1 MKRFA
6 ITLFST
12 CLASGLA
19 VAQENHHFT
28 FDFGAGFTTP
38 VDRSGQFLDTGWNVQ
53 GGAGVNFAPWIGA
66 KLQLDYNQMGI
77 NSTTL
82 SNVGAPGGGV
92 HIFSATVD
100 PIIHLNPKGHIDF
113 YVIGGGG
120 IYHHNQDFTASGV
133 GTYTGCSPFLGYCY
147 PIGVPETYI
156 LASYTIVK
164 PGINA
169 GAGVAF
175 GTKFHGKL
183 FAEARWNRIFLTSGL
198 HEDYLPVSF
207 GFRY

>member
-6 ITLFST
+6 IIIFVS
-12 CLASGLA
+12 CLAAGVA
-19 VAQENHHFT
+19 AAQETPRVT

-38 VDRSGQFLDTGWNVQ
+38 VERSGQFLDTGWNVE
-53 GGAGVNFAPWIGA
+53 GGVGANLTPWIGA
-66 KLQLDYNQMGI
+66 KLQLGYNSMGI

-82 SNVGAPGGGV
+82 GNIGVPGGGV

-100 PIIHLNPKGHIDF
+100 PIIHLNPHGHVDF
-113 YVIGGGG
+113 YVFGGGG
-120 IYHHNQDFTASGV
+120 VYHHNQDFTAPSFG
-133 GTYTGCSPFLGYCY
+133 F
-147 PIGVPETYI
+147 VPTNFI
-156 LASYTIVK
+156 ISSYTIVK
-164 PGINA
+164 PGIEA

-175 GTKFHGKL
+175 GTRVRGKF
-183 FAEARWNRIFLTSGL
+183 FAEARWDRIFLTSGI